1 MKSNFASA
9 APTQNSTRFFIIENK
24 QFRQL
29 KNFKENFIQNFY
41 YDVKIKK
48 KVVSKLGKKTAYS
61 SSSWCNSPEYLRFK
75 ILYHFFE
82 GVKKKNFRQN
92 YKTFFNFS
100 RLVSKYLRIF
110 PRSWGQTIA
119 QTTQHTV
126 IHLNKLYPY
135 LPR

>member
-9 APTQNSTRFFIIENK
+9 APTQNSIRFFIIENK
-24 QFRQL
+24 QFHQL

-41 YDVKIKK
+41 NDVKIKK
-48 KVVSKLGKKTAYS
+48 NVVSKLGKKTAYS
-61 SSSWCNSPEYLRFK
+61 SSSWYNSPEYLGFK
-75 ILYHFFE
+75 TLHQLLE
-82 GVKKKNFRQN
+82 GVKKKIFHQN

-100 RLVSKYLRIF
+100 KLVSKYLRIF

-119 QTTQHTV
+119 QKTQRTV
-126 IHLNKLYPY
+126 MHLNTLYPH